1 MKKLLFNGCSFV
13 AGDAI
18 VWEEYLKLNNI
29 PVEDY
34 FIWMPN
40 SNKQNVEQR
49 QALYTNYRDVYRRT
63 RNIPAIVAKHFN
75 TEVLDLSEDG
85 NSNDAIAM
93 TTILKLLEIPVEKR
107 KEFHVVIGWTES
119 SRRARYLTSEN
130 DFFNLHVRHW
140 DQKDTSPY
148 VKELVG
154 YLTHGIVLATNRDH
168 YLNYVRSIMLLEN
181 FLKANG
187 VTYTFYRSLGTPSD
201 CTPHNLDCFFFGQS
215 KLERDTDKKTFT
227 NDNNWYKFN
236 NNTTFLGFEGS
247 SVVHEYMQDGLTF
260 RVHPRNGHP
269 NTILATKIAFD
280 LAEFITN
287 QGDL

>member
-1 MKKLLFNGCSFV
+1 MVYTEIKEVSGKKYYYRVKSVRKDGKITKERKYLGVDLEKKKLV
-13 AGDAI
+13 DA
-18 VWEEYLKLNNI
+18 
-29 PVEDY
+29 
-34 FIWMPN
+34 
-40 SNKQNVEQR
+40 
-49 QALYTNYRDVYRRT
+49 
-63 RNIPAIVAKHFN
+63 
-75 TEVLDLSEDG
+75 
-85 NSNDAIAM
+85 
-93 TTILKLLEIPVEKR
+93 EK
-107 KEFHVVIGWTES
+107 E
-119 SRRARYLTSEN
+119 A
-130 DFFNLHVRHW
+130 D
-140 DQKDTSPY
+140 
-148 VKELVG
+148 KEL
-154 YLTHGIVLATNRDH
+154 
-168 YLNYVRSIMLLEN
+168 MLLEN